1 MQTIDQKC
9 AENAYKAYFELNK
22 LSDLDKDK
30 VFGFAKKMP
39 MMIMASG
46 LGNAVMFKLNDDIDL
61 VKYLLK
67 WLFPEENFDIQGN
80 DQEEKLKAKIE
91 KVVYEKLLKSSDSLR
106 INTVKALKWLEWFN
120 RFADASE
127 TSDKE

>member
-22 LSDLDKDK
+22 LPDSDKDK

-67 WLFPEENFDIQGN
+67 WLFPEENFDMQGD
-80 DQEEKLKAKIE
+80 DQIK
-91 KVVYEKLLKSSDSLR
+91 KVVSEKLLKSRDSLR

>member
-9 AENAYKAYFELNK
+9 AENAYKAYCELNQ
-22 LSDLDKDK
+22 LPEKDK

-46 LGNAVMFKLNDDIDL
+46 LGNAIMFKLKDDIKL
-61 VKYLLK
+61 VKCLLK
-67 WLFPEENFDIQGN
+67 WLFPNEKFDIQM
-80 DQEEKLKAKIE
+80 DDREKIE
-91 KVVYEKLLKSSDSLR
+91 QIVSGKLLNSMDSLR
-106 INTVKALKWLEWFN
+106 INTVKTLKWLEWFN

-127 TSDKE
+127 TSDNKD